1 MTLDGAA
8 MTLDMDLD
16 AYYRGEA
23 AGQVQRLADRFARL
37 AGEAEQAGAEDAAVQ
52 LSDLST
58 QLLDLGVELAA
69 HRHEVDRR

>member
-1 MTLDGAA
+1 MS
-8 MTLDMDLD
+8 MDID

-23 AGQVQRLADRFARL
+23 ASQVQELADRLARL
-37 AGEAEQAGAEDAAVQ
+37 AGEAGRGGADDAALH

-69 HRHEVDRR
+69 HRHEVDAG